1 MSEPL
6 VDLLLVRL
14 GGDEEKKKVTRLL
27 VTELDMTVG
36 EAERAVENSPVV
48 LRESV
53 PIGEARIVQKN
64 LYPYIDL
71 LPRLEEEQASTLKQ
85 KVQFVTSPADDFA
98 VDDDTREDVDTSIDE
113 EEVTGVDGD
122 ESRKPAGSVDEEE
135 EEESETEDFHLT
147 TASDEMLAIE
157 RCHICGKTPVG
168 GERLAPCRACGDLT
182 CRDCFDRAAHV
193 CHKCA
198 ADGHTV
204 DRPVASKSS
213 GGRKGSSSVAE
224 APEKTRTRGDAGG
237 LRKAAI
243 AVIVCAVLALFYF
256 VDPLDLFKT
265 EPVNTPVSDAVP
277 DTTIVAPPD
286 NPDTL
291 TASETPDTLA
301 VIETTPVSDPLGVL
315 SLSLPDSLMAGG
327 SAQITEAYTSVP
339 SDCGAES
346 ATDELNSLLPQL
358 RALAGSTGMVLDR
371 AALLVYGDRTK
382 TDHLSVLVLAVN
394 HPENN
399 ETRFAFMAAT
409 AGWLIPGG
417 IDQMVLCYRET
428 RFHDPQL
435 FSYTSL
441 HFPEL
446 SGAFT
451 PAEFRDLAGTHQT
464 LWGSISGPVKD
475 WICGM

>member
-1 MSEPL
+1 MSEPQ

-53 PIGEARIVQKN
+53 PIGEARIIQKN

-71 LPRLEEEQASTLKQ
+71 LPRLEEEQTSTLRQ
-85 KVQFVTSPADDFA
+85 KVQFVTSPVDELATDDDSTE
-98 VDDDTREDVDTSIDE
+98 DDDTSLDDGETGEDPAIPEDGE
-113 EEVTGVDGD
+113 EQGE
-122 ESRKPAGSVDEEE
+122 
-135 EEESETEDFHLT
+135 ETEDFLLT
-147 TASDEMLAIE
+147 TASDEMLTIE

-182 CRDCFDRAAHV
+182 CRECFDRSAHV

-204 DRPVASKSS
+204 DRPVAAKSP
-213 GGRKGSSSVAE
+213 GGRKGSSSITEAE
-224 APEKTRTRGDAGG
+224 KKAPSPRDTAG

-243 AVIVCAVLALFYF
+243 AVIICAVLALFYF
-256 VDPLDLFKT
+256 VDPLDLFGT
-265 EPVNTPVSDAVP
+265 EPESVPRTETSP
-277 DTTIVAPPD
+277 DTSIAAPPD
-286 NPDTL
+286 STDSL
-291 TASETPDTLA
+291 TVSEAPDTLA
-301 VIETTPVSDPLGVL
+301 SLEIAPVSDPIGVQA
-315 SLSLPDSLMAGG
+315 LSLPDSMMAGA
-327 SAQITEAYTSVP
+327 STQVTEAYTSVP
-339 SDCGAES
+339 SECGAES
-346 ATDELNSLLPQL
+346 ATDELTALLPQL
-358 RALAGSTGMVLDR
+358 KAIAGNTGILLDR

-382 TDHLSVLVLAVN
+382 ASHLSVLVLAVN

-428 RFHDPQL
+428 RFHEPQL

-451 PAEFRDLAGTHQT
+451 PAEFRDLAGTHESV
-464 LWGSISGPVKD
+464 WASISGPVKD

>member
-1 MSEPL
+1 MSEPQ

-53 PIGEARIVQKN
+53 PIGEARIIQKN

-85 KVQFVTSPADDFA
+85 KVQFVTSPVDDFPVDDEEPGDGDIPADDGE
-98 VDDDTREDVDTSIDE
+98 VPETPDEEDDDET
-113 EEVTGVDGD
+113 DG
-122 ESRKPAGSVDEEE
+122 
-135 EEESETEDFHLT
+135 FMLT

-182 CRDCFDRAAHV
+182 CRECFDRTAHV

-204 DRPVASKSS
+204 DRPVASKSPA
-213 GGRKGSSSVAE
+213 GRKGSQPVKE
-224 APEKTRTRGDAGG
+224 APEKAKPPRDTTG
-237 LRKAAI
+237 LRKAAL
-243 AVIVCAVLALFYF
+243 AVVIFAVLAVVYF
-256 VDPLDLFKT
+256 VDPFDLFSSGPASVPPP
-265 EPVNTPVSDAVP
+265 ETPPDTSIVTVP
-277 DTTIVAPPD
+277 DITDSLVTSES
-286 NPDTL
+286 PDT
-291 TASETPDTLA
+291 
-301 VIETTPVSDPLGVL
+301 IETVEDTPVSDPLGIL
-315 SLSLPDSLMAGG
+315 ALSLPDSLITG
-327 SAQITEAYTSVP
+327 SSTQPIQAFTSLP
-339 SDCGAES
+339 QGCGASS
-346 ATDELNSLLPQL
+346 ATDELTAILPQL
-358 RALAGSTGMVLDR
+358 RTLAGSTGIVLDR
-371 AALLVYGDRTK
+371 AALLVYGDPAK

-409 AGWLIPGG
+409 AGWLVPGG

-446 SGAFT
+446 SQAFT
-451 PAEFRDLAGTHQT
+451 PSEFRDLAGTHESV
-464 LWGSISGPVKD
+464 WASISGPVKD